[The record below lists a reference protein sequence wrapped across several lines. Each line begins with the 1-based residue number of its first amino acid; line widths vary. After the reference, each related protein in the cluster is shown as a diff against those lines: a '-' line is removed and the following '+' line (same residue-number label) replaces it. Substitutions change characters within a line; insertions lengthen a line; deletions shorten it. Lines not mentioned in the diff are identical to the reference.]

1 MRTFTKAAKR
11 QRDKKIYEVIVH
23 RCIGVLVKANNEE
36 EAKSLAI
43 EAVESNTYCDDWE
56 DADTKALYQPEERDI
71 EDIDDED
78 VDKIFEG
85 TD

>member
-1 MRTFTKAAKR
+1 MD
-11 QRDKKIYEVIVH
+11 DKKIYEVTVH
-23 RCIGVLVKANNEE
+23 RCISVLVRANNEE
-36 EAKSLAI
+36 EAKKF
-43 EAVESNTYCDDWE
+43 AVEAADSNTHCDDWE